1 MTAQKRQGLRTE
13 EPAPIEQLTQ
23 LCAVY
28 ALVAQTA
35 GTDAAPLP
43 APDEKALAAA
53 YLRAPGIARRRFE
66 MLADETSAVA
76 GTGARAL
83 LDRKGDIAAP
93 AAELL
98 DFMRANLTALAAFV
112 EKPA

>member
-1 MTAQKRQGLRTE
+1 MTAQKRQDLRTE

-28 ALVAQTA
+28 ALVAQMA
-35 GTDAAPLP
+35 GTDATPLP

-53 YLRAPGIARRRFE
+53 YLRASGIARRRFE
-66 MLADETSAVA
+66 MLADETSAIA
-76 GTGARAL
+76 GKGARAL
-83 LDRKGDIAAP
+83 LDRKGDIAVP

-98 DFMRANLTALAAFV
+98 DFMRANWRALAALV
-112 EKPA
+112 EQPA